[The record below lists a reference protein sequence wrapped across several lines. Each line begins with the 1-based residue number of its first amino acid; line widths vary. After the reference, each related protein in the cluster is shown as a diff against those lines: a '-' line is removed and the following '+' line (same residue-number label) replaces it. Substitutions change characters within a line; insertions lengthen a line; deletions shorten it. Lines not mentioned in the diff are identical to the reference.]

1 MIYHDSGIASVL
13 HGLHAGHERTH
24 ETVHP
29 RAVPARGRPIAI
41 GPRIDRAQ
49 VPGLWAGTDAD
60 TVMLHM
66 KWAQDYGVDGVFLQ
80 RFV

>member
-1 MIYHDSGIASVL
+1 MVKPPADGGHRGHSGLAFDTWPALEEYPTL
-13 HGLHAGHERTH
+13 HQTNLKLPNGK
-24 ETVHP
+24 
-29 RAVPARGRPIAI
+29 
-41 GPRIDRAQ
+41 
-49 VPGLWAGTDAD
+49 VPGLWAGTDPD